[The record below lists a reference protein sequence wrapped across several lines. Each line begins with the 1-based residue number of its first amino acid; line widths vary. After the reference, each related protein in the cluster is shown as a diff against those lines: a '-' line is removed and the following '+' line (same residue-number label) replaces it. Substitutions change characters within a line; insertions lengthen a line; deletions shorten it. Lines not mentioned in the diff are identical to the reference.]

1 MGRFVFGLFALLIS
15 FAPIQAQAQTI
26 AVVTHGQASD
36 PFWSV
41 VQNGVLTA
49 ANEAGVTTTYSAPET
64 FDMDAMARL
73 IHEAIDQKPDG
84 LVVSLPDAAT
94 LGPALE
100 RAQREGIPLITMNSG
115 SDEAFLVGSLLHVG
129 QNEFAAGMAAGNKLT
144 ELGAT
149 EALCINQEVGN
160 TALDLR
166 CAGFAEGFEGNVTVL
181 SSTISP
187 DANYNLVRSALQ
199 QNPNINGVLTLG
211 AATVGEPALDAIEAE
226 GKTGQVLL
234 GSFDLSAKFLTAV
247 TEGRAVF
254 AIDQQQFLQGYL
266 PVMFLS
272 SYIRFG
278 LVPSSDVQSGPNL
291 ITADKAQQVINL
303 SEQKIR

>member
-15 FAPIQAQAQTI
+15 FAPIQAHAQTI

-49 ANEAGVTTTYSAPET
+49 AKEAGVTTTYSAPDT

-129 QNEFAAGMAAGNKLT
+129 QNEFAAGMAAGKKLT
-144 ELGAT
+144 ELGST

-166 CAGFAEGFEGNVTVL
+166 CAGFAEGFEGNVIVL

-226 GKTGQVLL
+226 GKTGKVLL